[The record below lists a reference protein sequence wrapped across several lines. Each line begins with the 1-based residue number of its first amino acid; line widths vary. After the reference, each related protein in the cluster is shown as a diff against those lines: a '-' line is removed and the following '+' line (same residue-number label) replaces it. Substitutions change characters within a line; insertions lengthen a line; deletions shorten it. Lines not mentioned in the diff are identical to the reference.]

1 MNATGTDRRS
11 RLVAVDDFA
20 DVADEDLM
28 LRYRDG
34 DVGAFD
40 VLVRRHRRGVLNFL
54 FRMTNDR
61 TVAEEVE
68 GDTWLKIHRAAARY
82 EPRARFTTYL
92 YTVAYRQ
99 CLTVLG
105 SKAQRVQA
113 AGVDVD
119 VLDRAVVSGSAS
131 TDGPAPDPERQVIVD
146 RQLEALDREVRNLP
160 EAHKAAFLLYY
171 VEGLSCKD
179 IAGVLNLTAKE
190 IKGRLAYARRLLRE
204 RVVLA

>member
-1 MNATGTDRRS
+1 MADNADKAH
-11 RLVAVDDFA
+11 LVAVEDLSG
-20 DVADEDLM
+20 VSDEDLM
-28 LRYRDG
+28 LRYKDG
-34 DVGAFD
+34 DVATFD
-40 VLVRRHRRGVLNFL
+40 VLVRRHRRGVINFL
-54 FRMTNDR
+54 YRMTNDR
-61 TVAEEVE
+61 AIAQEVE
-68 GDTWLKIHRAAARY
+68 ADTWLKIHRAASRY

-113 AGVDVD
+113 AGVNVD

-131 TDGPAPDPERQVIVD
+131 RNGPAADPERQVILD
-146 RQLEALDREVRNLP
+146 HQLQRLNAEVHNLP

-179 IAGVLNLTAKE
+179 IAGVLNLAAKE
-190 IKGRLAYARRLLRE
+190 VKGRLAYARRLLRE
-204 RVVLA
+204 RVVLT